1 MSQAP
6 AVLGALA
13 PIFLLI
19 LIGFAA
25 RRCGFLPDTFWAP
38 AERLTYYVL
47 FPALIV
53 DSLARADLA
62 SLAFGPMA
70 AALTGPVLA
79 AAALLAVLRRRFGLD
94 GPAFTSVLQGAIR
107 PNTYVGIAAAR
118 ALFGAP
124 GLATL
129 AVGLATV
136 VPLVNVLSVVALQ
149 RHGDPRAG
157 RGLSGVL
164 LGIIRNPIILAVA
177 AGAAANLAGAGN
189 LPVVAPTLRILGEA
203 SLTLG
208 LLAVGAGLVP
218 SSVGASGRDIL
229 LAGGLKLA
237 AVPLA
242 TALAGR
248 LLGLDGMTLAIAVLF
263 NALPASASSYILARQ
278 MGGDHRLM
286 AGIITGQTV
295 AAALTLPLALAL
307 LA

>member
-19 LIGFAA
+19 LLGFAA
-25 RRCGFLPDTFWAP
+25 RRCGFLPDAFWAP

-62 SLAFGPMA
+62 GLAFGPVA
-70 AALTGPVLA
+70 AALTGPILA

-149 RHGDPRAG
+149 RHGDARVG

-164 LGIIRNPIILAVA
+164 PGIVRNPIILAVA
-177 AGAAANLAGAGN
+177 AGGAANLAGAGA

-248 LLGLDGMTLAIAVLF
+248 LLGLDGMTLAVAVLF